1 MRSSG
6 LGPGSPWLH
15 ARARGS
21 PIPATE
27 CVVRCSGDLLPSS
40 PPAEQATAR
49 KDQTWQTSTGDGT
62 GHCRNLRSNA
72 AAKFE
77 GRNGVTNVSGACHEA
92 SANNE
97 AAIIANKRSCS
108 TTEAVDA
115 TPNDRT
121 HDTPGACC
129 TAGFQ
134 SPQCPLWVISDRRR
148 RSHSLKGAHAVKA
161 GGDGSAPT

>member
-21 PIPATE
+21 PIPATK
-27 CVVRCSGDLLPSS
+27 CVIRCSGDLLPSS

-49 KDQTWQTSTGDGT
+49 KDQTWQSSTGDGT
-62 GHCRNLRSNA
+62 GHCGNLRSNA

-77 GRNGVTNVSGACHEA
+77 GHNGVTNVSGACREA
-92 SANNE
+92 SANNG

-134 SPQCPLWVISDRRR
+134 STQCPLWVISDRRR